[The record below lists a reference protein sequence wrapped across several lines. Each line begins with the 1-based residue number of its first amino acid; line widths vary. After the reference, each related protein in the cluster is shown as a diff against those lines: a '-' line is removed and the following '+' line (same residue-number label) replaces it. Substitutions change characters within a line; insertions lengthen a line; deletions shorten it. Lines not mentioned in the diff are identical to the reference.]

1 MANFFGAMNWD
12 LILRLT
18 VACVLATIVGYDRE
32 YRAKDAG
39 LKTHFLVALGSA
51 LFMIISRYGFGDST
65 QVDFSRVAAQVV
77 SGIGFIGAGTIIFQ
91 KQVVR
96 GLTTAASLWAT
107 SGIGMAAGAGL
118 YSIAVAA
125 TLLTLIG
132 LEAVGYLFKKFG
144 ARRIYISILVN
155 DKQTAQSVYF
165 DLKKVGYQ
173 ILSYDLSRL
182 DKADGYR
189 VAIVVRS
196 LVGNDE
202 EGFIE
207 VLHTNP
213 DITVE
218 QVE

>member
-1 MANFFGAMNWD
+1 MNWT
-12 LILRLT
+12 LIIRLV
-18 VACVLATIVGYDRE
+18 VACLLAFVVGLDRE
-32 YRAKDAG
+32 CRAKDAG
-39 LKTHFLVALGSA
+39 LKTHFLVSLGSA
-51 LFMIISRYGFGDST
+51 LFMIISRYGFDNST

-91 KQVVR
+91 KQIVR
-96 GLTTAASLWAT
+96 GLTTAASLWSVSA
-107 SGIGMAAGAGL
+107 IGMAAGAGM
-118 YSIAVAA
+118 YAVAVAA

-132 LEAVGYLFKKFG
+132 LEAFGYIFKKLA
-144 ARRIYISILVN
+144 ARRIYISILVDN
-155 DKQTAQSVYF
+155 KQMAQTVYL

-173 ILSYDLSRL
+173 ILSYEMNKL
-182 DKADGYR
+182 DNAEGYR

-202 EGFIE
+202 KGFIE

>member
-1 MANFFGAMNWD
+1 MNWT
-12 LILRLT
+12 LIIRLV
-18 VACVLATIVGYDRE
+18 VACLLAFVVGLDRE

-39 LKTHFLVALGSA
+39 LKTHFLVSLGSA
-51 LFMIISRYGFGDST
+51 LFMIISRYGFDNST

-91 KQVVR
+91 KQIVR
-96 GLTTAASLWAT
+96 GLTTAASLWSVSA
-107 SGIGMAAGAGL
+107 IGMAAGAGM
-118 YSIAVAA
+118 YAVAVAA

-132 LEAVGYLFKKFG
+132 LEAFGYIFKKLA
-144 ARRIYISILVN
+144 ARRIYISILVDN
-155 DKQTAQSVYF
+155 KQMAQMVYL

-173 ILSYDLSRL
+173 ILSYEMNKL
-182 DKADGYR
+182 DNAEGYR

-202 EGFIE
+202 KGFIE

>member
-1 MANFFGAMNWD
+1 M
-12 LILRLT
+12 
-18 VACVLATIVGYDRE
+18 VACLLAFVIGLDRE

-39 LKTHFLVALGSA
+39 LKTHFLVSLGSA
-51 LFMIISRYGFGDST
+51 LFMIISRYGFDNST

-91 KQVVR
+91 KQIVR
-96 GLTTAASLWAT
+96 GLTTAASLWSV

-118 YSIAVAA
+118 YAVAVAA

-132 LEAVGYLFKKFG
+132 LEAFGYLFKKLA
-144 ARRIYISILVN
+144 ARRIYISILVGN
-155 DKQTAQSVYF
+155 KQMAQTVYL

-173 ILSYDLSRL
+173 ILSYEMSKL

>member
-1 MANFFGAMNWD
+1 MMDWD

-107 SGIGMAAGAGL
+107 AGIGMAAGAGL

-132 LEAVGYLFKKFG
+132 LEAVGYLFKKFA
-144 ARRIYISILVN
+144 ARHIYISILVN

-173 ILSYDLSRL
+173 ILSYDMSRL
-182 DKADGYR
+182 DRAEGYR

-207 VLHTNP
+207 ILHTNP

-218 QVE
+218 EVE

>member
-1 MANFFGAMNWD
+1 MDWT
-12 LILRLT
+12 LIIRLV
-18 VACVLATIVGYDRE
+18 VACLLAFVIGLDRE

-39 LKTHFLVALGSA
+39 LKTHFLVSLGSA

-91 KQVVR
+91 KQIVR
-96 GLTTAASLWAT
+96 GLTTASSLWAT

-118 YSIAVAA
+118 YAIAVSA

-132 LEAVGYLFKKFG
+132 LEAFGYLLKKFG
-144 ARRIYISILVN
+144 ARRIYISVLVN
-155 DKQTAQSVYF
+155 NKQTAQRVYF

-173 ILSYDLSRL
+173 ILSYELSL
-182 DKADGYR
+182 VDKADGYR

>member
-1 MANFFGAMNWD
+1 MANFFGAMDLN
-12 LILRLT
+12 LILRLM
-18 VACVLATIVGYDRE
+18 VACLLAFVVGLDRE

-39 LKTHFLVALGSA
+39 LKTHFLVSLGSA
-51 LFMIISRYGFGDST
+51 LFMIISRYGFDNST

-91 KQVVR
+91 KQIVR
-96 GLTTAASLWAT
+96 GLTTAASLWSVSA
-107 SGIGMAAGAGL
+107 IGMAAGAGM
-118 YSIAVAA
+118 YAVAVAA

-132 LEAVGYLFKKFG
+132 LEAFGYIFKKLA
-144 ARRIYISILVN
+144 ARRIYISILVGN
-155 DKQTAQSVYF
+155 KQMAQTVYI

-173 ILSYDLSRL
+173 ILSYEMNKL
-182 DKADGYR
+182 DNADGYR

-202 EGFIE
+202 MGFIK

>member
-1 MANFFGAMNWD
+1 MDWN
-12 LILRLT
+12 LILRLA
-18 VACVLATIVGYDRE
+18 VACILAFVVGLDRE

-51 LFMIISRYGFGDST
+51 LFMIISRYGFDNST

-91 KQVVR
+91 KQIVR

-118 YSIAVAA
+118 YAIAVSA
-125 TLLTLIG
+125 TLLTLVG
-132 LEAVGYLFKKFG
+132 LEAFGYIFKKIG
-144 ARRIYISILVN
+144 GRRIYISVLIN
-155 DKQTAQSVYF
+155 NKQTAQTVYTE
-165 DLKKVGYQ
+165 LKKVGYQ

-182 DKADGYR
+182 DQADGYR

>member
-1 MANFFGAMNWD
+1 MDWT
-12 LILRLT
+12 LIIRLV
-18 VACVLATIVGYDRE
+18 VACLLAFVIGLDRE

-39 LKTHFLVALGSA
+39 LKTHFLVSLGSA
-51 LFMIISRYGFGDST
+51 LFMIISRYGFDNST

-91 KQVVR
+91 KQIVR
-96 GLTTAASLWAT
+96 GLTTAASLWSV

-118 YSIAVAA
+118 YSVAVAA

-132 LEAVGYLFKKFG
+132 LEAFGYLFKKLA
-144 ARRIYISILVN
+144 ARRIYISILVGN
-155 DKQTAQSVYF
+155 KQMAQTVYL

-173 ILSYDLSRL
+173 ILSYEMSKL

>member
-1 MANFFGAMNWD
+1 MDWT
-12 LILRLT
+12 LIIRLV
-18 VACVLATIVGYDRE
+18 VACLLAFVVGLDRE

-39 LKTHFLVALGSA
+39 LKTHFLVSLGSA
-51 LFMIISRYGFGDST
+51 LFMIISRYGFDNST

-91 KQVVR
+91 KQIVR
-96 GLTTAASLWAT
+96 GLTTAASLWSVSA
-107 SGIGMAAGAGL
+107 IGMAAGAGM
-118 YSIAVAA
+118 YAVAVVA

-132 LEAVGYLFKKFG
+132 LEAFGYIFKKLA
-144 ARRIYISILVN
+144 ARRIYISILVGS
-155 DKQTAQSVYF
+155 KQVAQTVYL

-173 ILSYDLSRL
+173 ILSYEMNKL
-182 DKADGYR
+182 DNADGYR

-202 EGFIE
+202 KGFIE

>member
-1 MANFFGAMNWD
+1 MDWN

-18 VACVLATIVGYDRE
+18 VACVLAAIIGYDRE

-51 LFMIISRYGFGDST
+51 LFMIISRYGFDNST

-91 KQVVR
+91 KQIVR

-118 YSIAVAA
+118 FAIAVAA

-132 LEAVGYLFKKFG
+132 LEAFGYIFKRLG

-155 DKQTAQSVYF
+155 NKQTAQRVYF
-165 DLKKVGYQ
+165 DLKRVGYQ
-173 ILSYDLSRL
+173 ILSYDLSL
-182 DKADGYR
+182 VDKADGYR

>member
-1 MANFFGAMNWD
+1 MDWD

-18 VACVLATIVGYDRE
+18 VACVLAFVVGLDRE

-91 KQVVR
+91 KQIVR

-118 YSIAVAA
+118 YAIATAA
-125 TLLTLIG
+125 TLLTLVG
-132 LEAVGYLFKKFG
+132 LEAFGYIFKKIG
-144 ARRIYISILVN
+144 GRRIYISILIN
-155 DKQTAQSVYF
+155 NKQTAQTVYAE
-165 DLKKVGYQ
+165 LKKVGYQ
-173 ILSYDLSRL
+173 VLSYDLSKL
-182 DKADGYR
+182 DRADGYR

-196 LVGNDE
+196 LIGNDE

-213 DITVE
+213 DITIE
-218 QVE
+218 QIE

>member
-1 MANFFGAMNWD
+1 MDWT
-12 LILRLT
+12 LIIRLV
-18 VACVLATIVGYDRE
+18 VACLLAFVIGLDRE

-39 LKTHFLVALGSA
+39 LKTHFLVSLGSA

-91 KQVVR
+91 KQIVR
-96 GLTTAASLWAT
+96 GLTTASSLWAT

-118 YSIAVAA
+118 YAIAVSA

-132 LEAVGYLFKKFG
+132 LEAFGYILKKFG
-144 ARRIYISILVN
+144 ARRIYISVLVN
-155 DKQTAQSVYF
+155 NKQTAQRVYF

-173 ILSYDLSRL
+173 ILSYELSL
-182 DKADGYR
+182 VDKADGYR

>member
-1 MANFFGAMNWD
+1 MDWT
-12 LILRLT
+12 LIIRLV
-18 VACVLATIVGYDRE
+18 VACLLAFVVGLDRE

-39 LKTHFLVALGSA
+39 LKTHFLVSLGSA
-51 LFMIISRYGFGDST
+51 LFMIISRYGFDNST

-91 KQVVR
+91 KQIVR
-96 GLTTAASLWAT
+96 GLTTAASLWSVSA
-107 SGIGMAAGAGL
+107 IGMAAGAGM
-118 YSIAVAA
+118 YAVAVAA

-132 LEAVGYLFKKFG
+132 LEAFGYIFKKLA
-144 ARRIYISILVN
+144 ARRIYISILVGS
-155 DKQTAQSVYF
+155 KQVAQTVYL

-173 ILSYDLSRL
+173 ILSYEMNKL
-182 DKADGYR
+182 DNADGYR

-202 EGFIE
+202 KGFIE

>member
-1 MANFFGAMNWD
+1 
-12 LILRLT
+12 
-18 VACVLATIVGYDRE
+18 
-32 YRAKDAG
+32 
-39 LKTHFLVALGSA
+39 
-51 LFMIISRYGFGDST
+51 
-65 QVDFSRVAAQVV
+65 
-77 SGIGFIGAGTIIFQ
+77 
-91 KQVVR
+91 
-96 GLTTAASLWAT
+96 
-107 SGIGMAAGAGL
+107 MAAGAGL
-118 YSIAVAA
+118 YAIAVSA

-132 LEAVGYLFKKFG
+132 LEAFGYLLKKFG
-144 ARRIYISILVN
+144 ARRIYISVLVN
-155 DKQTAQSVYF
+155 NKQTAQRVYF

-173 ILSYDLSRL
+173 ILSYELSL
-182 DKADGYR
+182 VDKADGYR

>member
-1 MANFFGAMNWD
+1 MMDWI
-12 LILRLT
+12 LILRLV
-18 VACVLATIVGYDRE
+18 VACVLATIIGYDRE

-39 LKTHFLVALGSA
+39 LKTHFLVSLGSA
-51 LFMIISRYGFGDST
+51 LFMIISRYGFDDST

-91 KQVVR
+91 KQIVR

-107 SGIGMAAGAGL
+107 AGIGMAVGGGL
-118 YSIAVAA
+118 YSVAVVA

-132 LEAVGYLFKKFG
+132 LEAIGYVFKKFG
-144 ARRIYISILVN
+144 ARRIFISILVN
-155 DKQTAQSVYF
+155 DKQMAQTVYL

-182 DKADGYR
+182 DRAEGYR

>member
-1 MANFFGAMNWD
+1 MANFFGAMDLN
-12 LILRLT
+12 LILRLV
-18 VACVLATIVGYDRE
+18 VACLLAFIIGLDRE

-39 LKTHFLVALGSA
+39 LKTHFLVSLGSA
-51 LFMIISRYGFGDST
+51 LFMIISRYGFDNST

-91 KQVVR
+91 KQIVR
-96 GLTTAASLWAT
+96 GLTTAASLWSV
-107 SGIGMAAGAGL
+107 SGIGMAAGAGM
-118 YSIAVAA
+118 YAVAVAA

-132 LEAVGYLFKKFG
+132 LEAFGYIFKKLA
-144 ARRIYISILVN
+144 ARRIYISILVDN
-155 DKQTAQSVYF
+155 KQMAQTVYL

-173 ILSYDLSRL
+173 ILSYEMNKL
-182 DKADGYR
+182 DNAEGYR

-202 EGFIE
+202 KGFIE

>member
-1 MANFFGAMNWD
+1 M
-12 LILRLT
+12 
-18 VACVLATIVGYDRE
+18 VACVLAAVVGYDRE

-39 LKTHFLVALGSA
+39 LKTHFLVSLGSA

-91 KQVVR
+91 KQIVR
-96 GLTTAASLWAT
+96 GLTTASSLWAT

-118 YSIAVAA
+118 YAIAVSA

-132 LEAVGYLFKKFG
+132 LEAFGYLLKKLG
-144 ARRIYISILVN
+144 ARRIYISVLVN
-155 DKQTAQSVYF
+155 NKQTAQRVYF

-173 ILSYDLSRL
+173 ILSYELSL
-182 DKADGYR
+182 VDKADGYR

>member
-1 MANFFGAMNWD
+1 MMDWI
-12 LILRLT
+12 LILRL
-18 VACVLATIVGYDRE
+18 VIACVLATIIGYDRE

-39 LKTHFLVALGSA
+39 LKTHFLVSLGSA
-51 LFMIISRYGFGDST
+51 LFMIISRYGFDDST

-91 KQVVR
+91 KQIVR

-107 SGIGMAAGAGL
+107 AGIGMAVGGGL
-118 YSIAVAA
+118 YSVAVVA

-132 LEAVGYLFKKFG
+132 LEAIGYVFKKFG
-144 ARRIYISILVN
+144 ARRIFISILVN
-155 DKQTAQSVYF
+155 DKQMAQTVYL

-182 DKADGYR
+182 DRAEGYR

>member
-1 MANFFGAMNWD
+1 M
-12 LILRLT
+12 
-18 VACVLATIVGYDRE
+18 VACVLAAVVGYDRE

-91 KQVVR
+91 KQIVR

-118 YSIAVAA
+118 YAIAVAA
-125 TLLTLIG
+125 TLLTMIG
-132 LEAVGYLFKKFG
+132 LEAVGYLFKKFA
-144 ARRIYISILVN
+144 ARHIYISILVN

>member
-1 MANFFGAMNWD
+1 MDWN
-12 LILRLT
+12 LIIRLV
-18 VACVLATIVGYDRE
+18 VACLLAFIVGLDRE

-39 LKTHFLVALGSA
+39 LKTHFLVSLGSA
-51 LFMIISRYGFGDST
+51 LFMIISRYGFDNST
-65 QVDFSRVAAQVV
+65 QVDFSRVAASVV

-91 KQVVR
+91 KQIVR
-96 GLTTAASLWAT
+96 GLTTAASLWSV
-107 SGIGMAAGAGL
+107 SGIGMAAGAGM
-118 YSIAVAA
+118 YAVAVAA

-132 LEAVGYLFKKFG
+132 LEAFGYIFKKLA
-144 ARRIYISILVN
+144 ARRIYISILVDN
-155 DKQTAQSVYF
+155 KQMAQTVYL

-173 ILSYDLSRL
+173 ILSYEMNKL
-182 DKADGYR
+182 DNAEGYR

-202 EGFIE
+202 KGFIE

>member
-1 MANFFGAMNWD
+1 MDWT
-12 LILRLT
+12 LIIRLV
-18 VACVLATIVGYDRE
+18 VACLLAFIVGLDRE

-39 LKTHFLVALGSA
+39 LKTHFLVSLGSA
-51 LFMIISRYGFGDST
+51 LFMIISRYGFDNST

-91 KQVVR
+91 KQIVR
-96 GLTTAASLWAT
+96 GLTTAASLWSV

-118 YSIAVAA
+118 YAVAVAA

-132 LEAVGYLFKKFG
+132 LEAFGYLFKKLA
-144 ARRIYISILVN
+144 ARRIYISILVGN
-155 DKQTAQSVYF
+155 KQMAQTVYL

-173 ILSYDLSRL
+173 ILSYEMSKL

>member
-1 MANFFGAMNWD
+1 MMDWD

-18 VACVLATIVGYDRE
+18 VACVLAFAVGIDRE

-51 LFMIISRYGFGDST
+51 LFMIISRYGFGNST

-91 KQVVR
+91 KQIVR

-118 YSIAVAA
+118 YAIAVAA
-125 TLLTLIG
+125 TLLTLFG
-132 LEAVGYLFKKFG
+132 LEAFGYIFKKIG
-144 ARRIYISILVN
+144 GRRIYISILIN
-155 DKQTAQSVYF
+155 NKQTAQTVYEE
-165 DLKKVGYQ
+165 LKKVGYQ
-173 ILSYDLSRL
+173 ILSYDLSKL
-182 DKADGYR
+182 DRADGYR
-189 VAIVVRS
+189 VEIVVRS

-207 VLHTNP
+207 ILHTNP
-213 DITVE
+213 DITIE

>member
-1 MANFFGAMNWD
+1 MDWT
-12 LILRLT
+12 LIIRLM
-18 VACVLATIVGYDRE
+18 VACLLAFVIGLDRE

-39 LKTHFLVALGSA
+39 LKTHFLVSLGSA
-51 LFMIISRYGFGDST
+51 LFMIISRYGFDNST

-91 KQVVR
+91 KQIVR
-96 GLTTAASLWAT
+96 GLTTAASLWSV

-118 YSIAVAA
+118 YAVAVAA

-132 LEAVGYLFKKFG
+132 LEAFGYLFKKLA
-144 ARRIYISILVN
+144 ARRIYISILVGN
-155 DKQTAQSVYF
+155 KQMAQRVYL

-173 ILSYDLSRL
+173 ILSYEMSKL

>member
-1 MANFFGAMNWD
+1 MDWT
-12 LILRLT
+12 LIIRLV
-18 VACVLATIVGYDRE
+18 VACLLAFVIGLDRE

-39 LKTHFLVALGSA
+39 LKTHFLVSLGSA
-51 LFMIISRYGFGDST
+51 LFMIISRYGFDNST

-91 KQVVR
+91 KQIVR
-96 GLTTAASLWAT
+96 GLTTAASLWSV

-118 YSIAVAA
+118 YSVAVAA

-132 LEAVGYLFKKFG
+132 LEAFGYLFKKLA
-144 ARRIYISILVN
+144 ARRIYISILVGN
-155 DKQTAQSVYF
+155 KQMAQRVYL

-173 ILSYDLSRL
+173 ILSYEMSKL

>member
-1 MANFFGAMNWD
+1 MDWT
-12 LILRLT
+12 LIIRLV
-18 VACVLATIVGYDRE
+18 VACLLAFVIGLDRE

-39 LKTHFLVALGSA
+39 LKTHFLVSLGSA
-51 LFMIISRYGFGDST
+51 LFMIISRYGFDNST

-91 KQVVR
+91 KQIVR
-96 GLTTAASLWAT
+96 GLTTAASLWSVSA
-107 SGIGMAAGAGL
+107 IGMAAGAGM
-118 YSIAVAA
+118 YAVAVAA

-132 LEAVGYLFKKFG
+132 LEAFGYIFKKLA
-144 ARRIYISILVN
+144 ARRIYISILVGS
-155 DKQTAQSVYF
+155 KQVAQTVYL

-173 ILSYDLSRL
+173 ILSYEMNKL
-182 DKADGYR
+182 DNADGYR

-202 EGFIE
+202 KGFIE